1 MRIDRRELGRH
12 YALMEDEALLDLS
25 RDDLTDAAQRIYDL
39 EIARRGLNKNPRSR
53 EEKGVQDG
61 DSPQSD
67 AILRGTDPAPDWMEG
82 AAVACT
88 FVSSPG
94 NAATE
99 KASRAQTVLQAACIP
114 SCLGMTAGPE
124 AGDEHSS
131 QEILNVLVPVELAP
145 HAASIL
151 DRDLLNEE
159 FEAEWRD
166 QLNMLSDKD
175 LLVLDPAVFCAGLLD
190 RAARMQR
197 VYAEEI
203 ERRKLGK

>member
-25 RDDLTDAAQRIYDL
+25 RDDLTYVAQKIYDL
-39 EIARRGLNKNPRSR
+39 EIARRGLNKSLPSR
-53 EEKGVQDG
+53 EEKSVPDR
-61 DSPQSD
+61 DSRQCD
-67 AILRGTDPAPDWMEG
+67 ATLQEADPAPDWMED
-82 AAVACT
+82 AAVACS

-94 NAATE
+94 NAAAE
-99 KASRAQTVLQAACIP
+99 KASRAQTVLQAASIP
-114 SCLGMTAGPE
+114 SCLGVTPEPE
-124 AGDEHSS
+124 AGDGHSS
-131 QEILNVLVPVELAP
+131 HEILNVLVPVELAP

-151 DRDLLNEE
+151 DRDFLNEE

-190 RAARMQR
+190 RVARMQR

-203 ERRKLGK
+203 GRRKLEK

>member
-1 MRIDRRELGRH
+1 MRIDRRELGRQ

-25 RDDLTDAAQRIYDL
+25 RDDLTDAAQKIYDL
-39 EIARRGLNKNPRSR
+39 EIARRGLNKNLPSR
-53 EEKGVQDG
+53 EEKGVQNG
-61 DSPQSD
+61 GSPQCD
-67 AILRGTDPAPDWMEG
+67 AILQGADPTPDWIED
-82 AAVACT
+82 AIVACS

-99 KASRAQTVLQAACIP
+99 KASRAQTALKAACIP
-114 SCLGMTAGPE
+114 SHLGMTLEPE
-124 AGDEHSS
+124 AGDGHSS
-131 QEILNVLVPVELAP
+131 HETWNVLVPVELAP

-175 LLVLDPAVFCAGLLD
+175 LLVLDPEVFCAGLLD
-190 RAARMQR
+190 RVARMQR

-203 ERRKLGK
+203 GRRKLKK